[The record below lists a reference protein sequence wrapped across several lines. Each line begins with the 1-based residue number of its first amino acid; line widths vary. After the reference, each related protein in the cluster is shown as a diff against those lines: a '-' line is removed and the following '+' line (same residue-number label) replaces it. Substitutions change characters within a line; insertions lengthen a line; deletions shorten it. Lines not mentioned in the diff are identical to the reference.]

1 MLWPIR
7 LLLSIRF
14 GAGVRTVLGGADAY
28 VRDGSNG
35 GAGQD
40 GKFPYYSDSAAGSR
54 LASPAVDDCAQVLI
68 CLLHLTNLSIYL
80 YLYLPACCAVL
91 CCAVLCCAL
100 LCSALLCSALLCCAL
115 PCGACSTV
123 TLPEKRF
130 GRLDAGLRSRIG
142 RSRKVRAGLRVQR
155 QPLPQRATPRQRLRR
170 RSRIEWPCA
179 TRARW
184 TATLW

>member
-80 YLYLPACCAVL
+80 YLPACCAVL
-91 CCAVLCCAL
+91 CCAVLCSAL
-100 LCSALLCSALLCCAL
+100 LCSALLCSASACFILLTNCCCCPHDSA
-115 PCGACSTV
+115 
-123 TLPEKRF
+123 
-130 GRLDAGLRSRIG
+130 
-142 RSRKVRAGLRVQR
+142 RVS
-155 QPLPQRATPRQRLRR
+155 R
-170 RSRIEWPCA
+170 RSRPRPLRSP
-179 TRARW
+179 RALDHPPIRPDPRILKGDG
-184 TATLW
+184 TYCELHNN